1 MFLEVR
7 FPENIKM
14 ESYGGPEFFVEVI
27 KTLSGAES
35 RNMIRGHPEHRYYPA
50 KDVEDPDDI
59 AAILNLFMT
68 VRGPWGGFRYKD
80 WEDYATTDT
89 HRRHGT
95 PARSFIGVGGGGVTE
110 FQLSKRYVYGSYGF
124 TRPIYKPVADTVQI
138 YLDGIEETSGWVV
151 SETTGLVYFDV
162 APGIGVIITATFEF
176 DVPVRFV
183 NARLPM
189 GGKSHSVFYARDLEL
204 VEIRDPFE
212 DEEGS

>member
-1 MFLEVR
+1 MFLDER

-14 ESYGGPEFFVEVI
+14 ESYGGPEFFVEII

-35 RNMIRGHPEHRYYPA
+35 RNMIRGFPEHRYYPA
-50 KDVEDPDDI
+50 KDVENPDDI

-68 VRGPWGGFRYKD
+68 VRGPWAGFLYKD

-95 PARSFIGVGGGGVTE
+95 PAPSYIGLGGDGITE
-110 FQLSKRYVYGSYGF
+110 FQLSKRYVYGSFGF
-124 TRPIYKPVADTVQI
+124 DRPIYKPVADTVKI
-138 YLDGIEETSGWVV
+138 YFNGIEQESGWEV
-151 SETTGLVYFDV
+151 SQATGMIYFSS
-162 APGIGVIITATFEF
+162 APGAGVVITATFEF

-189 GGKSHSVFYARDLEL
+189 GGKAHTVFYARDLEL
-204 VEIRDPFE
+204 VEIRDQFLE
-212 DEEGS
+212 EEGS